1 MWSIHLDDVLDNVT
15 NSGEKIYIA
24 LLKFDFFL
32 FLGFVIQFLVIV
44 HNTSDAEFYLTV
56 AALPVIL
63 VLLLLAAWSCKREN
77 LMGMALTIVSS
88 PDCYLLPDLKDRD

>member
-1 MWSIHLDDVLDNVT
+1 
-15 NSGEKIYIA
+15 
-24 LLKFDFFL
+24 L

-63 VLLLLAAWSCKREN
+63 ILLLLAAWSTKREN
-77 LMGMALTIVSS
+77 LFGMALTIVRFLSFKNS
-88 PDCYLLPDLKDRD
+88 I